1 MSQLDSELS
10 ALRIRL
16 ATLEEQKRIESEKK
30 AFPLNTLEDIIVEK
44 KQQIERNKMKVI
56 HADDEPV
63 KCPVCYGSYY
73 PVNRTNHY
81 KTDKHK
87 RGIKIKAS
95 VYSAV

>member
-1 MSQLDSELS
+1 MSQHDSELN

-30 AFPLNTLEDIIVEK
+30 
-44 KQQIERNKMKVI
+44 QQIERNKMKVI
-56 HADDEPV
+56 YADDKPV

-73 PVNRTNHY
+73 PVNRTDHY

-87 RGIKIKAS
+87 RGINIKAS